1 MKHLLLVML
10 LAAGSAVFAQ
20 DVYKARLRLVPIDG
34 QLQRTMSGEAQAT
47 ATLTGTKLTVTGTFE
62 NLPGAATTAKI
73 HQGVKMGVRGMPI
86 LDLTIAKATSG
97 AISGTVDL
105 NAAQVEALKAGRL
118 YIQIASEKAPDGN
131 LWGWLT
137 K

>member
-1 MKHLLLVML
+1 MKHLLLAL
-10 LAAGSAVFAQ
+10 LVAAGSTAFAQ

-34 QLQRTMSGEAQAT
+34 TMQRTTFGEGQAT
-47 ATLTGTKLTVTGTFE
+47 ATLTGTKLVVNGTFE
-62 NLPGAATTAKI
+62 ALASPATTAKI
-73 HQGVKMGVRGMPI
+73 HQGAKMGVRGMPI
-86 LDLTIAKATSG
+86 LDITVAKATSG
-97 AISGTVDL
+97 AITGTVDL

-118 YIQIASEKAPDGN
+118 YIQIASEKSPDGN